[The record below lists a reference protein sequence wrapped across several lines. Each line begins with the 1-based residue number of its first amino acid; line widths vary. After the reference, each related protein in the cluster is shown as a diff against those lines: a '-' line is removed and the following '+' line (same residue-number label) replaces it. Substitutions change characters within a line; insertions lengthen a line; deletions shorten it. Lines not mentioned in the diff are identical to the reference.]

1 MTVRT
6 TVEDHTTTGLPAA
19 RSVHVGNRSNT
30 RSAPG
35 GSPGA
40 AATMQGRCIAPQDL
54 LTIAAHDIRN
64 YLTPMRGRTALLSRR
79 ATRARRHA
87 DIRDFAAL
95 ERSIERLSLLVGNVL
110 DTARLGAGLF
120 SIRPQPVDLVELAR
134 ETAES
139 MQNGAVRMCVE
150 AAADCVM
157 VSVDPARV
165 RQALE
170 NLVANAVR
178 YSPDSGTVVIGVTR
192 ATRDSAEGVV
202 LSIEDQGPGVPAEV
216 LPHLFTPLG
225 VGPGSVGLGLGLYL
239 AKEIAEA
246 HGGSLVVE
254 SPQTGGARFVLT
266 LPDQLTRS
274 STPDDVRADS
284 AREATPLS

>member
-6 TVEDHTTTGLPAA
+6 TVEDHTTSGPPAA
-19 RSVHVGNRSNT
+19 QPVHVGNRSST

-54 LTIAAHDIRN
+54 LTIAAHDIKN

-79 ATRARRHA
+79 ATRAHRHA

-110 DTARLGAGLF
+110 DTARLGAGVF

-134 ETAES
+134 QTAET
-139 MQNGAVRMCVE
+139 MQNGAVSVCVE
-150 AAADCVM
+150 ATTARLTVT
-157 VSVDPARV
+157 VDPERV

-178 YSPDSGTVVIGVTR
+178 YSPDAGTVLIDIARTR
-192 ATRDSAEGVV
+192 ADNAEGVV
-202 LSIEDQGPGVPAEV
+202 VSIEDKGPGVPAEL
-216 LPHLFTPLG
+216 LPYLFVPLG

-239 AKEIAEA
+239 AREIAEA
-246 HGGSLVVE
+246 HSGSLVVE
-254 SPQTGGARFVLT
+254 SPPTGGARFVLT
-266 LPDQLTRS
+266 LLDQLTRS
-274 STPDDVRADS
+274 TTPDLAC
-284 AREATPLS
+284 

>member
-1 MTVRT
+1 MTVLT
-6 TVEDHTTTGLPAA
+6 TVEDHTTSGLPAA
-19 RSVHVGNRSNT
+19 RSVHVGNQSNT

-79 ATRARRHA
+79 ATRAHRHA

-95 ERSIERLSLLVGNVL
+95 DRSIERLSLLVGNVL

-120 SIRPQPVDLVELAR
+120 SIRPQPVDIVELASQ
-134 ETAES
+134 TAET
-139 MQNGAVRMCVE
+139 MQNGAVNIRVE
-150 AAADCVM
+150 ATTARVT
-157 VSVDPARV
+157 VSVDPERV

-192 ATRDSAEGVV
+192 ATRDSAEKVV
-202 LSIEDQGPGVPAEV
+202 VSIEDQGPGVPAEL
-216 LPHLFTPLG
+216 LPYLFAPLG

-239 AKEIAEA
+239 AREIAEA
-246 HGGSLVVE
+246 HAGSLVVE
-254 SPQTGGARFVLT
+254 SPPTGGARFVLT

-274 STPDDVRADS
+274 TSTPDDARAES
-284 AREATPLS
+284 AP